1 MWQQCFFSRGI
12 DRWEGCFFNIVT
24 SNISSAMIED
34 FGYGYL
40 PDFEIFRGKLIF
52 FFYFKG

>member
-52 FFYFKG
+52 F